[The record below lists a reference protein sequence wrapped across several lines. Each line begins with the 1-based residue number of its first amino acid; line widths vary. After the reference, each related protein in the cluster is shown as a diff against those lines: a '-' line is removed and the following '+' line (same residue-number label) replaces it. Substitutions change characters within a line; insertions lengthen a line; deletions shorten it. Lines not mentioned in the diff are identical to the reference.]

1 MHGRHFMEKQNDLK
15 IEKVWFDDENI
26 YILVSDGTQKSH
38 PLRWFERLWNATP
51 EQREQYELSKWHDSI
66 HWPALDEDLSLE
78 GFYTFNKDEIEK
90 QENEVAR
97 IFIKFP
103 DLNVSKV
110 AERAKI
116 NRSLLASYVCNERK
130 PGARNRKQIEKAL
143 HELGKELLSVKL

>member
-1 MHGRHFMEKQNDLK
+1 MEKQNDLK

-26 YILVSDGTQKSH
+26 YILTSDGTQKSH
-38 PLRWFERLWNATP
+38 PLRWFDRLWNATP

-66 HWPALDEDLSLE
+66 HWLELDEDLSLE

-90 QENEVAR
+90 QGNEVAR
-97 IFIKFP
+97 IFVKFP

-116 NRSLLASYVCNERK
+116 NRSLLASYVCNEKK
-130 PGARNRKQIEKAL
+130 PGHRNRKQIEKAL